1 VKQLL
6 RPKWIAGHVII
17 VVLTV
22 AFVTA
27 GFWQIARNNEAKD
40 KLAQERADF
49 AQPAPDVGS
58 VDVEQ
63 GAPTNERVS
72 ATGRFDA
79 AHQALLRNRS
89 RGDALGY
96 DVLTPLRL
104 DGGGA
109 VVVDRGWVSL
119 DAVAN
124 GIGDAAV
131 PTGTVTV
138 RGVLQRATRLREGEA
153 VKQEGGLASLPRVDT
168 DHLGQQTG
176 YALLPAYLEAQYQSP
191 APAAGAPAL
200 PEPKKTSQVNHI
212 SYALQWFAFALI
224 AVIGWPIV
232 LRRSLRRSA
241 PAASRPHPV
250 GAGTR

>member
-1 VKQLL
+1 MTMLL
-6 RPKWIAGHVII
+6 RPRWIAGHVII
-17 VVLTV
+17 VVLTA

-40 KLAQERADF
+40 ELAQERADF
-49 AQPAPDVGS
+49 AKPAPDVGT
-58 VDVEQ
+58 VDLAT
-63 GAPTNERVS
+63 GATGNERVS
-72 ATGRFDA
+72 AAGRFDG
-79 AHQALLRNRS
+79 AHQALLRNRN

-104 DGGGA
+104 DDGRA

-119 DAVAN
+119 DDVAK

-138 RGVLQRATRLREGEA
+138 RGILQRATTLREGEA
-153 VKQEGGLASLPRVDT
+153 VKKEGDLASLPRVDT
-168 DHLGQQTG
+168 DHLAQQAG
-176 YALLPAYLEAQYQSP
+176 YALLPAYVEAQYQSP
-191 APAAGAPAL
+191 PPAAGAPAL

-212 SYALQWFAFALI
+212 SYALQWFSFALI

-250 GAGTR
+250 GAGTH